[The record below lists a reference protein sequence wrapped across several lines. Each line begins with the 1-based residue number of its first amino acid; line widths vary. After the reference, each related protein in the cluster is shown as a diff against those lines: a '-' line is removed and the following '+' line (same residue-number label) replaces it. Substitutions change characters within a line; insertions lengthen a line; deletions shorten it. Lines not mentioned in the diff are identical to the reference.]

1 MSNLENKE
9 KNLNRLLDKLSN
21 LSGTYSQSFNEN
33 KKIEE
38 EKNQLKSEKKDIEH
52 RHTKLM
58 REHEY
63 IKVKL
68 LKIQAELKEKS
79 DYEEKFNQ
87 DIEELSQETQSLV
100 EEIDKWQT

>member
-38 EKNQLKSEKKDIEH
+38 EKNQLKSEK
-52 RHTKLM
+52 RY
-58 REHEY
+58 R
-63 IKVKL
+63 
-68 LKIQAELKEKS
+68 A
-79 DYEEKFNQ
+79 
-87 DIEELSQETQSLV
+87 
-100 EEIDKWQT
+100 